1 MILAHLSDLHL
12 GFQAFDR
19 ESGGTNVRE
28 LDVAS
33 AFHRA
38 VEQVVELRPDVVV
51 ISGDIFDRP
60 EPSHRALVVFSR
72 GLELLQDGLAGVPV
86 LVVAG
91 ARDTPQ
97 REGDPGALAAFE
109 PFADVW
115 VATEQV
121 QRLSVGSGRISALL
135 VPYRALLE
143 APPPP
148 MVRSEDAEF
157 EILIAYATPGDGVAL
172 SEHEWDY
179 VGLGSHHQMHQWAPR
194 VFHAGSLE
202 RVGPAPWDEAA
213 VEKGFLTVNLEDGT
227 HVFHPIQGRAVVALA
242 PLDLDPERR
251 ERLPE
256 RVHEVLAEVPGGIEG
271 KVVRLTLR
279 GLDPRDLPLIEG
291 LFPEYRMRALHL
303 EVEITDRPS
312 ASPTVPVLTQERL
325 IEGVSRRMAD
335 SEDGTISVIEDVV
348 SQARRRM

>member
-12 GFQAFDR
+12 GFQAFGR

-38 VEQVVELRPDVVV
+38 VTQIVELRPDIVV

-60 EPSHRALVVFSR
+60 EPSHRAIVVFAR
-72 GLELLQDGLAGVPV
+72 GLELLQEGLVGVPV
-86 LVVAG
+86 VVVAG
-91 ARDTPQ
+91 ARDSPQ
-97 REGDPGALAAFE
+97 REGDPGALAAFA

-115 VATEQV
+115 VATEQMKRV
-121 QRLSVGSGRISALL
+121 SLCSGRVSALL

-143 APPPP
+143 APAPDL
-148 MVRSEDAEF
+148 VRSDEAEF
-157 EILIAYATPGDGVAL
+157 EILIAYATPGDGAAL
-172 SEHEWDY
+172 SEQGWDY
-179 VGLGSHHQMHQWAPR
+179 VGLGSHHHMRRWGPR

-213 VEKGFLTVNLEDGT
+213 VEKGFLTVDLTDGA

-242 PLDLDPERR
+242 PLDLDPSRR
-251 ERLPE
+251 KRLPE

-291 LFPEYRMRALHL
+291 LLPEYRMRALHL
-303 EVEITDRPS
+303 EVEVTDGAA
-312 ASPTVPVLTQERL
+312 ASPMVDVLTQERL
-325 IEGVSRRMAD
+325 VEGVSRRLEN

-348 SQARRRM
+348 SQARPRI